1 MKPIQTLALEALVV
15 GTFLV
20 ALFFVISKLTK
31 NTLVAVFA
39 SGVVFHIVCELTG
52 VNAWYAKTYF
62 S

>member
-15 GTFLV
+15 GTLLTAFFFL
-20 ALFFVISKLTK
+20 LSKLTK

-39 SGVVFHIVCELTG
+39 SGAVFHIACELTG